1 MCCPLWPR
9 PTESLAVRS
18 RMDGSIDKWVCA
30 IADRYANELAISMP
44 IKMTTKVNLKAV
56 SASKEHLLSV
66 LSARSK
72 QENAC
77 SRAIVWPIGDE
88 EILFESELTWNS
100 VAEFFF
106 FITMKLE
113 TLWRNKL
120 KVHLVK
126 EVGATCNLPFSCDA
140 AWKSSVTWKITA
152 KLQARSKFRLCMIAT
167 SSISNHESRKKMHV
181 H

>member
-1 MCCPLWPR
+1 
-9 PTESLAVRS
+9 
-18 RMDGSIDKWVCA
+18 MDGSIDKWVCA

-44 IKMTTKVNLKAV
+44 IKITTKVNLKAV

-100 VAEFFF
+100 VAENIFHHD
-106 FITMKLE
+106 KLE
-113 TLWRNKL
+113 IIWGNKL
-120 KVHLVK
+120 NVHLVQD
-126 EVGATCNLPFSCDA
+126 VGATCNLPFSCDA
-140 AWKSSVTWKITA
+140 AWKSSITWRITA
-152 KLQARSKFRLCMIAT
+152 KLQARSKFRLCMRAT
-167 SSISNHESRKKMHV
+167 SSISNHESSKKNACALSHEWPNANWI
-181 H
+181 

>member
-1 MCCPLWPR
+1 
-9 PTESLAVRS
+9 
-18 RMDGSIDKWVCA
+18 MDGSIDKWVCA
-30 IADRYANELAISMP
+30 IADRYADELAISMP

-100 VAEFFF
+100 VAENIFHRDK
-106 FITMKLE
+106 IGNIMK
-113 TLWRNKL
+113 K
-120 KVHLVK
+120 
-126 EVGATCNLPFSCDA
+126 
-140 AWKSSVTWKITA
+140 
-152 KLQARSKFRLCMIAT
+152 
-167 SSISNHESRKKMHV
+167 
-181 H
+181 